1 MGPFTL
7 FAIYFIIWWVC
18 FFVVLPIGNISHH
31 EAGLEVTDGGDPGAP
46 VVHNL
51 KKKAIITTLIAT
63 VVFIIVMII
72 IHFNLIPLPVFP
84 SAAG

>member
-18 FFVVLPIGNISHH
+18 FFVALPIGNVSHH
-31 EAGLEVTDGGDPGAP
+31 EAGIKVTDGGDPGAP

-51 KKKAIITTLIAT
+51 KKKAIITTIAAA
-63 VVFIIVMII
+63 VVFVVVMLIIRY
-72 IHFNLIPLPVFP
+72 NLIPLPVFP
-84 SAAG
+84 SSAG